1 MYTEQF
7 VKSLIEEF
15 IHAYGILLKIKKII
29 QYTSSKDTFYVVLSE
44 IHPLLNVKKPNEK
57 GQKKSSRPKQGKSS
71 KPDKS
76 KSKGRLDD
84 VSAIWADIHVSLR
97 ASVAML

>member
-1 MYTEQF
+1 M
-7 VKSLIEEF
+7 KSLIEEF
-15 IHAYGILLKIKKII
+15 IHPNGILSRIKKII
-29 QYTSSKDTFYVVLSE
+29 KYTSSKDTFDFVLSE

-84 VSAIWADIHVSLR
+84 VSAI
-97 ASVAML
+97 